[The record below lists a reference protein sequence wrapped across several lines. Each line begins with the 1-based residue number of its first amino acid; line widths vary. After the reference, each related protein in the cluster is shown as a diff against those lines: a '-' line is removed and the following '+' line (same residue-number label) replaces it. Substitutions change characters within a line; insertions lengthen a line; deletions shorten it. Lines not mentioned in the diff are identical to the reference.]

1 MMANT
6 LLPVDLTGQ
15 VAVVTGGGRGLG
27 RVIAERLAASGAAV
41 AVVGRS
47 AQPLEA
53 TAQAIQQSGGRAL
66 ALVAD
71 VADRQAVEHMVQ
83 TVEQRLGPIDVLV
96 NNAAIMGKI
105 GPLWESD
112 PDAWWEVMDI
122 NVRGAF
128 LCSWAVLPG
137 MVRRK
142 RGRVVNVAS
151 DAGLFAMPYATHY
164 CVSKAAMI
172 RLTDC
177 LAQEVREHG
186 VAVFVIHPGLVR
198 TAMTD
203 YLIQAEE
210 SQTWLPGV
218 GQAFAAERDV
228 PPDPAADLVALL
240 ASGQADALTGRFIF
254 YSDDV
259 AAMLTHTE
267 QIRRDDLHT
276 MRLRRRPE

>member
-6 LLPVDLTGQ
+6 LLPVDLRGQ

-27 RVIAERLAASGAAV
+27 CVMAEKLAASGAAV

-71 VADRQAVEHMVQ
+71 VADRQAVENMVQ

-105 GPLWESD
+105 GPLRESD

-128 LCSWAVLPG
+128 LCSWAALPG
-137 MVRRK
+137 MVRRN
-142 RGRVVNVAS
+142 RGRIINVAS

-177 LAQEVREHG
+177 LAQEAREHG

-259 AAMLTHTE
+259 AAMLTHAE
-267 QIRRDDLHT
+267 QIQRGDLYT